1 MFRQTFPA
9 GVSWWFIGSRVVGS
23 TPWAMTTLPW
33 GAADATADDA
43 TTSAVRSDNIAA
55 TASGLTL

>member
-23 TPWAMTTLPW
+23 TPWAMTTLPC
-33 GAADATADDA
+33 GAAEAATGNAA
-43 TTSAVRSDNIAA
+43 TSAAA
-55 TASGLTL
+55 RAMRVKVMEISS